1 MNVDIFSFDAKPV
14 VSARKKTPNVA
25 TSTAKA
31 TTTAAPPSTPPPPA
45 AAAAASADDDDVDE
59 DVEDEEEDADE
70 DAGGHLSAANLL
82 RQFHGADDGYD
93 AYGNDEEYY

>member
-31 TTTAAPPSTPPPPA
+31 TT